1 MPSIYSSNRAVRDPN
16 VPKGRPLLV
25 ITSSTAVTPRD
36 SGAVIICNGADL
48 VVTLPITQEGLW
60 FTIVTAV
67 VSSGTGTSV
76 SPYSA
81 DKIQGLGVI
90 SPTDNKDYINSGASD
105 AAGDCLTVVG
115 DGSDGWWVADS
126 RGTWA
131 RES

>member
-1 MPSIYSSNRAVRDPN
+1 MPSIYSSNRALRDPN
-16 VPKGRPLLV
+16 VPKGRPIKV
-25 ITSSTAVTPRD
+25 ITSSASVTPRD
-36 SGAVIICNGADL
+36 SGAVVICNGADL

-67 VSSGTGTSV
+67 ASSGTGTSV
-76 SPYSA
+76 SPYST
-81 DKIQGLGVI
+81 DKIQGLGI
-90 SPTDNKDYINSGASD
+90 IATTDNKDFLTSGASA
-105 AAGDCLTVVG
+105 AAGDILTVVG